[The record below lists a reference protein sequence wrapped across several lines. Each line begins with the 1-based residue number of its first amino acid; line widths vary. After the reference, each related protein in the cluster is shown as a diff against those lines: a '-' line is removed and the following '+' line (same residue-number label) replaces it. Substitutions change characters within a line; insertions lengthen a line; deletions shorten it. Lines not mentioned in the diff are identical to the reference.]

1 MFKQNILKH
10 NLFTDILIRSKYTC
24 PSEMSENH
32 MICYF
37 WNGTMISGSQTSFLR
52 QLIWHWCIR
61 CWMNVLKKMVI
72 SIPLSCL
79 YITALLLSFHSCG
92 SQLRVILPPGNIW
105 QYLNTFLMDPLWF
118 SMSLGSSRERPGLR
132 LNILQCPRQSP
143 KQRIICLKVSTV
155 LLLRTLFYS
164 QLYGFNAF

>member
-37 WNGTMISGSQTSFLR
+37 WNGMMISGSQTSFLR

-105 QYLNTFLMDPLWF
+105 QYLNTFLMDR
-118 SMSLGSSRERPGLR
+118 STTEGS
-132 LNILQCPRQSP
+132 NDW
-143 KQRIICLKVSTV
+143 V
-155 LLLRTLFYS
+155 LLALV
-164 QLYGFNAF
+164 GFKYTSVSALHNKCELQASYKYWFNLQKCVKVNTV